1 MLARR
6 IQRDIVERGRD
17 VKGILDQL
25 VPPPPFTFMGNTDF
39 IFLSALY
46 RYLRYVKPSYDNF
59 VYPTA
64 AHADIVCSSPPSFP
78 RNRKIGLIFI
88 FGKHLFF
95 LDCARFEQLGG
106 Y

>member
-17 VKGILDQL
+17 VKGILDQFGGFPL
-25 VPPPPFTFMGNTDF
+25 SGSFMEATDF
-39 IFLSALY
+39 YSPC

-64 AHADIVCSSPPSFP
+64 AHADIVCTSP
-78 RNRKIGLIFI
+78 RNNQKERYIYICVC
-88 FGKHLFF
+88 
-95 LDCARFEQLGG
+95 LDCARFEQRSG

>member
-25 VPPPPFTFMGNTDF
+25 VPPPLFTFMGNTDF
-39 IFLSALY
+39 ILFALY

-64 AHADIVCSSPPSFP
+64 AHADIVCPLPLPSQETE
-78 RNRKIGLIFI
+78 K
-88 FGKHLFF
+88 
-95 LDCARFEQLGG
+95 
-106 Y
+106 